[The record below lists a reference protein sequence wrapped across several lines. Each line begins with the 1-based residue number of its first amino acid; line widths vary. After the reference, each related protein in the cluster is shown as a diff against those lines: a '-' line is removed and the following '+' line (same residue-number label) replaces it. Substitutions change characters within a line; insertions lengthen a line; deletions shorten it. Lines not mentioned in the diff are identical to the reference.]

1 MLEDLRQ
8 TVLKANLE
16 IVKLG
21 LVVHTWG
28 NVSAKDHETGLI
40 AIKPSGVSYDNLA
53 VEDIPIVDP
62 EGKVVDGKLNP
73 SSDTPTHLELYRHFS
88 EILSVVHTH
97 SPHATSWAQAGK
109 PLPCYGTTHA
119 DNFYGTVPITRP
131 MEKYEIEN
139 DYELMTGRVI
149 VETFL
154 NVNYMQIPAVLV
166 RSHGVF
172 TWGKSAEEAVL
183 NNLVLEESARMA
195 LYTQMINSETMQMD
209 QNLIDKH
216 YLRKHGKNSYYGQKQ

>member
-28 NVSAKDHETGLI
+28 NVSAKDPETGLI
-40 AIKPSGVSYDNLA
+40 AIKPSGVSYDDLA
-53 VEDIPIVDP
+53 AEDIPIVDR

-73 SSDTPTHLELYRHFS
+73 SSDTPTHLELYRNFTG
-88 EILSVVHTH
+88 ILSVVHTH

-131 MEKYEIEN
+131 MEKHEIEN

-149 VETFL
+149 AETFL
-154 NVNYMQIPAVLV
+154 NVNYMQIPAVMV

-172 TWGKSAEEAVL
+172 TWGVSAEEAVL

-195 LYTQMINSETMQMD
+195 LFTRLINSETMPMD

-216 YLRKHGKNSYYGQKQ
+216 YLRKHGSNSYYGQKK